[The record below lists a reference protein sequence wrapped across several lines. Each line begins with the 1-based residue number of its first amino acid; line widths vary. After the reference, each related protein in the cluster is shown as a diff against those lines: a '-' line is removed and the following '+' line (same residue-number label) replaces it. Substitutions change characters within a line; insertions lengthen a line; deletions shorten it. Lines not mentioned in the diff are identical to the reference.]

1 MAAERKEYDMNANRD
16 VKKRVNKD
24 NGLSVEQKIRIFL
37 KDENLQGLNDFLNN
51 KLEQYKSKY
60 KK

>member
-1 MAAERKEYDMNANRD
+1 MVAERKEYDMSANRD